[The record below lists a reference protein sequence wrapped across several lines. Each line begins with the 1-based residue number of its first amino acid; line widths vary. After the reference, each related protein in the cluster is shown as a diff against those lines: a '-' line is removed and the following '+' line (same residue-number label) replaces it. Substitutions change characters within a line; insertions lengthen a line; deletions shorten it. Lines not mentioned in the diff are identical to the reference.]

1 MPGKVWIIGAGP
13 GAADLLTLRA
23 ASALRTADVVLH
35 DDLVSAEVIDLCH
48 PSALIINVGKRC
60 GRHGHGQEEINSLMV
75 GYARQGRIVARLKS
89 GDPAIFARL
98 GEELDALRAAAVAYE
113 IIPGVTAVTAAAAA
127 AGLPLTDRRSAS
139 ALVVLTGRNARQQ
152 PLRGSAFDLERS
164 SYAVYMPGPDYEHT
178 AAELMEMGI
187 APATP
192 CALVSH
198 AGRAE
203 QKVQFTTVGRLG
215 LTNNHAAPAILIVG
229 QVAGSRCVAE
239 ATDDC
244 AQSPIEQAMLAAAQ
258 MVESSAKRSNY

>member
-1 MPGKVWIIGAGP
+1 MAGKVWIIGAGP

-23 ASALRTADVVLH
+23 ASALRTAEVILH
-35 DDLVSAEVIDLCH
+35 DDLVSAEVIGLCH

-60 GRHGHGQEEINSLMV
+60 GRHGRGQEEINALMV
-75 GYARQGRIVARLKS
+75 GYARQARTVARLKS

-98 GEELDALRAAAVAYE
+98 GEELDALREAAVAYE

-152 PLRGSAFDLERS
+152 SLRRSAFDPERS
-164 SYAVYMPGPDYEHT
+164 SYAVYMPGPDYSHT

-192 CALVSH
+192 CVLVSH
-198 AGRAE
+198 AGRRE

-215 LTNNHAAPAILIVG
+215 PAYGSAAPAILIVG
-229 QVAGSRCVAE
+229 QVAGSPCVTADTGNRLE
-239 ATDDC
+239 G
-244 AQSPIEQAMLAAAQ
+244 PIEQAMLAAAQ
-258 MVESSAKRSNY
+258 MVESSAKPL

>member
-23 ASALRTADVVLH
+23 ASALRTAGVVLH
-35 DDLVSAEVIDLCH
+35 DDLVAGEVIELCH
-48 PSALIINVGKRC
+48 PSAVIINVGKRC
-60 GRHGHGQEEINSLMV
+60 GRHGQGQEEINSLMV

-98 GEELDALRAAAVAYE
+98 GEELDALREAAVAYE

-152 PLRGSAFDLERS
+152 PLRRSAFDLERS
-164 SYAVYMPGPDYEHT
+164 SYAVYMPGPDYGHT

-187 APATP
+187 APVTP
-192 CALVSH
+192 CALVSS
-198 AGRAE
+198 AGRPE
-203 QKVQFTTVGRLG
+203 QKVHFTTVGRLG
-215 LTNNHAAPAILIVG
+215 STRGHAAPAILIVG
-229 QVAGSRCVAE
+229 HVADRHCVTE
-239 ATDDC
+239 ATGDC
-244 AQSPIEQAMLAAAQ
+244 LDGPIEQAMLAATQ
-258 MVESSAKRSNY
+258 IVESNAEPL